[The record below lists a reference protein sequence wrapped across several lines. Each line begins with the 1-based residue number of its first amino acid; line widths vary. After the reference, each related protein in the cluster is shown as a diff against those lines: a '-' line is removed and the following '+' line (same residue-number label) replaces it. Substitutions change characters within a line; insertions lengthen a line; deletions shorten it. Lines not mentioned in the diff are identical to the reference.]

1 MEHSSIKLFQ
11 ECNGHRYIEDDERE
25 MTEPE
30 LKLHGYIILALK
42 YRASQTTL
50 LNFGNLLAHLF
61 YINNEHPR
69 TCFIQPIL
77 TKRNSHER

>member
-1 MEHSSIKLFQ
+1 MEPSSSKLFQ

-30 LKLHGYIILALK
+30 LKLHRYTGIEIQGESK
-42 YRASQTTL
+42 
-50 LNFGNLLAHLF
+50 NFTQLWEFIGTF
-61 YINNEHPR
+61 INNERPR
-69 TCFIQPIL
+69 TCFTQPIW